1 MATNTNKST
10 KRAYRADVV
19 PQHGTKTCEKYDSK
33 IHART
38 YPVPKFSNLHRPR
51 LFSTSPHLR
60 VCNLHHVRRPNA
72 LLFIQQPHDAHIRP
86 SFNFSLAV
94 GMHVHSSR
102 PVVHGQRGAVLDAL
116 RHFPLDPHPSKY
128 WSERRVTFSARLFVS
143 VHVRVVRRL
152 VRGNL
157 LRVPVRR
164 RHLLRGSPGDDDRGM
179 NHRTIHFRDGR
190 IQFAPSRSRGGR
202 RSRRRRWTRLLLVLL
217 VSHPFRRQVCSLA
230 GSSGSTAVHD
240 PLFCDTNVMIFL
252 GPIRFPK
259 LLSIFCLM
267 NIIITRTL
275 ESCLRSDT
283 DRKRRRRRRRRW
295 TTIPPGSR
303 ARRQNG

>member
-1 MATNTNKST
+1 
-10 KRAYRADVV
+10 
-19 PQHGTKTCEKYDSK
+19 
-33 IHART
+33 
-38 YPVPKFSNLHRPR
+38 
-51 LFSTSPHLR
+51 
-60 VCNLHHVRRPNA
+60 
-72 LLFIQQPHDAHIRP
+72 
-86 SFNFSLAV
+86 
-94 GMHVHSSR
+94 
-102 PVVHGQRGAVLDAL
+102 
-116 RHFPLDPHPSKY
+116 
-128 WSERRVTFSARLFVS
+128 
-143 VHVRVVRRL
+143 L

-230 GSSGSTAVHD
+230 SSSGSTAVHD

-252 GPIRFPK
+252 GPIIRFPK

-267 NIIITRTL
+267 NIIIITRTL

-283 DRKRRRRRRRRW
+283 DRKRRRRRRRRRRW